1 MALREELIHAIEESG
16 VELPSGFH
24 DESSLIRSGLLD
36 STGLLKLVLW
46 VEERIGAELDLPAFD
61 LPDEWE
67 TVRKLVSFI
76 ERHQS

>member
-1 MALREELIHAIEESG
+1 MALREELIHAIGECG
-16 VELPSGFH
+16 VELPSDFH

-46 VEERIGAELDLPAFD
+46 VEERIGAELDLTAVD
-61 LPDEWE
+61 LPGEWE

>member
-1 MALREELIHAIEESG
+1 MALREELIQTIEENG

-46 VEERIGAELDLPAFD
+46 VEQRIGAELDLTAFD
-61 LPDEWE
+61 LPEEWE

-76 ERHQS
+76 ERHQP